1 MTAPKTRWAAAAAVG
16 AVVAVAAA
24 ATLAGQTQDRA
35 NPVVS
40 TQGDVQVVHV
50 QGTVHMVIGAGSNI
64 AASIGRD
71 GILLVDTGGAAAAE
85 RVLGAL
91 RPLSKLP
98 IQYVLNTQFGEE
110 HTGGNEAFA
119 KVGRRLIGGE
129 AVILAHENVLNRMST
144 PERGT
149 ARPVAAWPTDTFF
162 VQRKEVYFNGEPVQ
176 MFHRPAVT
184 DGDSIVFFRKS
195 DVIAT
200 GDVYM
205 TTSYPRIDVQSGG
218 HINGVIET
226 LNDIIDLTV
235 PANNVEDGTIVIPGH
250 GRLSDELDVAVYRD
264 MVTIIRDRVR
274 DAIARGQ
281 TLAQVKADK
290 RITLEYEGR
299 YGSTTGPWTTEM
311 FLEAIYR
318 NLTTK

>member
-1 MTAPKTRWAAAAAVG
+1 MTSKVIRLATAAALMAAG
-16 AVVAVAAA
+16 AI
-24 ATLAGQTQDRA
+24 TLSGQTQDRD
-35 NPVVS
+35 NPVVAAE
-40 TQGDVQVVHV
+40 GDVQVVRV
-50 QGTVHMVIGAGSNI
+50 QGSVHMVIGGGPNI
-64 AASIGRD
+64 AASIGRN
-71 GILLVDTGGAAAAE
+71 GILVVDTGRAAAAD
-85 RVLGAL
+85 RVIGAL

-98 IQYVLNTQFGEE
+98 IQYILNTQFGDE

-119 KVGRRLIGGE
+119 KIGRRLIGGE
-129 AVILAHENVLNRMST
+129 AVILAHEKVLNRMSAPT
-144 PERGT
+144 GGVSP
-149 ARPVAAWPTDTFF
+149 RPVAAWPTDTFF
-162 VQRKEVYFNGEPVQ
+162 VQRKEVYFNDEPVQ

-184 DGDSIVFFRKS
+184 DGDSIIFFRKS
-195 DVIAT
+195 DVVVA

-205 TTSYPRIDVQSGG
+205 TTSYPRINIEAGG
-218 HINGVIET
+218 HINGVIEA
-226 LNDIIDLTV
+226 LNDIVDLTV
-235 PANNVEDGTIVIPGH
+235 PANNVEGGTIVIPGH

-274 DAIARGQ
+274 DAIKRGQ

-318 NLTTK
+318 NLTSK